1 MNITDLEELL
11 KKIENQNA
19 INLEV
24 EKDIKKYIQNMKAAE
39 EKSTEIFSA
48 PIETPVTS
56 EADLNHT
63 EIIKEEPS
71 VDDFIN
77 GLVLSD
83 PVVSPD
89 ENLSAIAVPIIEES
103 KVEEKPSA
111 YTGEIIDDAIRTL
124 INPNAS
130 SDGFENAVN
139 ILSTATLPETKY
151 NEVMEKA
158 TLASHLTADVRT
170 KIRTGLKKE
179 SPIIGSE
186 ENESY
191 EFLVP
196 KKIIGSKALEENLL
210 TKIGNTIKTIP
221 ARLEAWIEKK
231 KEAKKLKKEA
241 EANIAIPE
249 DKDIL
254 NFDYQQIMML
264 EKTRYSKN
272 GQDDE
277 ESLLHG
283 ITMSARKKDVI
294 VAQMDNMQDKNAAY
308 LKCVGFLKKH
318 PDEYEFVKFNN
329 QNISTEVSS
338 ITGVEKANEGMY
350 GLVSKNLINAINDI
364 YGMPIQPSNE
374 FEFGGKSK

>member
-1 MNITDLEELL
+1 
-11 KKIENQNA
+11 
-19 INLEV
+19 
-24 EKDIKKYIQNMKAAE
+24 KDIKKYIQNMKAAE

-48 PIETPVTS
+48 PIETPVIS

-241 EANIAIPE
+241 EANITIPE